1 MNQICFLKVLVG
13 AERRSLCYCIR
24 SGFSCAQE
32 TLFIIYLVAH
42 FKHHKTSIKVLKERE
57 RETKKES
64 VNGGF
69 NGTPQSIDKITHTL
83 TPR

>member
-24 SGFSCAQE
+24 SQE

-69 NGTPQSIDKITHTL
+69 NGTSQSIDKITHTL